1 MEPDPNIHRMAG
13 RIPQSF
19 IDDLTARADIVE
31 LIGSRVELKKAGREY
46 RACCPFHNEKTP
58 SFWVSPVKQ
67 FYHCFGCGAHG
78 TALGFLMEYDK
89 LSFPEAIEE
98 LASRLGLDVPR
109 EAGSQP
115 DTAGSTTPLY
125 DMNLRVAKYFASV
138 LPNDARAREYVKKRG
153 LTSETIDKFLIGFAT
168 NSWNEVLKRFGAKD
182 ADRKALSDC
191 GLIIER
197 ERTDSRTLDRHYDRF
212 RDRLMFPIRDS
223 RGRVL
228 AFGGR
233 IIDAGEPKY
242 LNSPETMLFHK
253 GRELYGLYEVRQSR
267 TTLKR
272 LLVVEGYMDVARLHQ
287 AGVNYAVATLGT
299 ATTPEHLRRIFKLVN
314 EVVFCFDGDKAGRSA
329 AWRALGNALPE
340 ARDGRQIRF
349 LFLPEGHDPDSLVG
363 EEGREAFE
371 KRLDGS
377 LPLSEYLASALAE
390 QADLSHADGRAQ
402 FAELARP
409 LVTKVA
415 PGVYRDLLIER
426 LSEAIKLTSARLNQ
440 LWFNEVTDTA
450 GNHLTSSTPSMPGS
464 ARSSSGSRAPRDG
477 GGGRGLVTKAVKL
490 VVHFPS
496 IAGKVSGAHLTQLEM
511 TDDPGSRFLFE
522 LLDQLQQEPAPNTAV
537 LLERWRERPEVIRM
551 RALAGEEMLGLE
563 ESSAALDLIAAIE
576 KLALEPTMRRHD
588 ELMAKGDLTD
598 DERTELKELNVAI
611 HVAKSRGNPTASG
624 TNPGGR

>member
-1 MEPDPNIHRMAG
+1 MAG

-19 IDDLTARADIVE
+19 IDELTARADIVE

-58 SFWVSPVKQ
+58 SFWVSPQKQ

-98 LASRLGLDVPR
+98 LAGRLGLDVPR
-109 EAGSQP
+109 EASSQP
-115 DTAGSTTPLY
+115 DTSGSTQPLY
-125 DMNLRVAKYFASV
+125 DLNLQVAKHFASL
-138 LPNDARAREYVKKRG
+138 LPGDARAREYAKKRG
-153 LTSETIDKFLIGFAT
+153 LTRETVDRFMIGFAP
-168 NSWNEVLKRFGAKD
+168 NSWNELLKRFGAAD
-182 ADRKALSDC
+182 ADRKVLFDC
-191 GLIIER
+191 GLVIER
-197 ERTDSRTLDRHYDRF
+197 ERTDSRTLDRYYDRF

-233 IIDAGEPKY
+233 IIDQGEPKY
-242 LNSPETMLFHK
+242 LNSPETLLFHK

-299 ATTPEHLRRIFKLVN
+299 ATTPEHLRRVFKLVN
-314 EVVFCFDGDKAGRSA
+314 EVVFCFDGDKAGRAA

-371 KRLDGS
+371 KRLDGA
-377 LPLSEYLASALAE
+377 LPLSEYLVTALSE

-409 LVTKVA
+409 LVSKVP
-415 PGVYRDLLIER
+415 PGVYRDLLIEH
-426 LSEAIKLTSARLNQ
+426 LSGSIKLPPARLNQ
-440 LWFNEVTDTA
+440 LWFNEVTNA
-450 GNHLTSSTPSMPGS
+450 GGTHLTGS
-464 ARSSSGSRAPRDG
+464 ASSEPERSSAGARTARPRDG
-477 GGGRGLVTKAVKL
+477 GGGKGLVTKAVKL
-490 VVHFPS
+490 VVHFPGIS
-496 IAGKVSGAHLTQLEM
+496 GRISGAQLTQLEM
-511 TDDPGSRFLFE
+511 NDDPGSRFLFE
-522 LLDQLQQEPAPNTAV
+522 LLDGLQQEPAANTAV
-537 LLERWRERPEVIRM
+537 LLTRWRDRPEGVRM
-551 RALAGEEMLGLE
+551 TALAQEEMPGIDE
-563 ESSAALDLIAAIE
+563 PGAALELAAAISA
-576 KLALEPTMRRHD
+576 LAMEPTLRRHQ
-588 ELMAKGDLTD
+588 ELIDKGELTE
-598 DERTELKELNVAI
+598 DERAELRELNVAM
-611 HVAKSRGNPTASG
+611 ARSKGTPQSSG
-624 TNPGGR
+624 TGQAGR

>member
-1 MEPDPNIHRMAG
+1 MAG

-115 DTAGSTTPLY
+115 DTAGSTAPLY

-138 LPNDARAREYVKKRG
+138 LPTDACAMEYVKKRG
-153 LTSETIDKFLIGFAT
+153 LTRETLDKFLIGFAT

-182 ADRKALSDC
+182 ADRKVLSDC

-242 LNSPETMLFHK
+242 LNSPETLLFHK
-253 GRELYGLYEVRQSR
+253 GRELYGLFEVRQSR
-267 TTLKR
+267 ATLKR

-363 EEGREAFE
+363 IEGREAFE
-371 KRLDGS
+371 KRLDGA

-390 QADLSHADGRAQ
+390 QSDLSHADGRAQ

-415 PGVYRDLLIER
+415 PGVYRDLLIDR
-426 LSEAIKLTSARLNQ
+426 LAESIKLSSARLNQ

-450 GNHLTSSTPSMPGS
+450 GNHLSGAVPSTSERRPA
-464 ARSSSGSRAPRDG
+464 ARARDG
-477 GGGRGLVTKAVKL
+477 GGGKGLVTKAVKL
-490 VVHFPS
+490 VVHFPA
-496 IAGKVSGAHLTQLEM
+496 IAARISGAQLTQLEM

-537 LLERWRERPEVIRM
+537 LLERWRDRPEVVRM

-563 ESSAALDLIAAIE
+563 ESSAALDLTAAIE
-576 KLALEPTMRRHD
+576 TLALEPTVRRYD

-611 HVAKSRGNPTASG
+611 HMAKSKAKSQSSG
-624 TNPGGR
+624 VSPPGR

>member
-1 MEPDPNIHRMAG
+1 MAG

-98 LASRLGLDVPR
+98 LAGRLGLDVPR

-115 DTAGSTTPLY
+115 DNSGSTTPLY

-138 LPNDARAREYVKKRG
+138 LPNDARAKEYAKKRG
-153 LTSETIDKFLIGFAT
+153 LTRETIDKFMIGFAT

-182 ADRKALSDC
+182 ADRKALADC

-233 IIDAGEPKY
+233 IIDQGEPKY

-267 TTLKR
+267 TTLRR
-272 LLVVEGYMDVARLHQ
+272 LMVVEGYMDVARLHQ

-314 EVVFCFDGDKAGRSA
+314 EVVFCFDGDKAGRAA

-363 EEGREAFE
+363 VEGREAFE
-371 KRLDGS
+371 KRLDGA

-415 PGVYRDLLIER
+415 PGVYRDLLIDR
-426 LSEAIKLTSARLNQ
+426 LSESIKLTSARLNQ
-440 LWFNEVTDTA
+440 LWFNEVTDAA
-450 GNHLTSSTPSMPGS
+450 GNHLTSAPSAS
-464 ARSSSGSRAPRDG
+464 ERRTVSRPRDG
-477 GGGRGLVTKAVKL
+477 GGGKGLVTKAVKL
-490 VVHFPS
+490 VVHFPA
-496 IAGKVSGAHLTQLEM
+496 IAGKVSGAQLTQLEM

-522 LLDQLQQEPAPNTAV
+522 LLDQLQQDPAAHTAQ
-537 LLERWRERPEVIRM
+537 LLERWRDRPEVARM
-551 RALAGEEMLGLE
+551 HALAGEEMLVID
-563 ESSAALDLIAAIE
+563 ESSAALDLISAIE

-598 DERTELKELNVAI
+598 DERAELRDLNLAI
-611 HVAKSRGNPTASG
+611 HMAKAKPSPQGSG
-624 TNPGGR
+624 VTPQGQ

>member
-1 MEPDPNIHRMAG
+1 MAG

-98 LASRLGLDVPR
+98 LASRMGLDVPR
-109 EAGSQP
+109 EAGAQP

-125 DMNLRVAKYFASV
+125 DMNLRVAKYFAGV
-138 LPNDARAREYVKKRG
+138 LPNDARAREYAKKRG
-153 LTSETIDKFLIGFAT
+153 LTADTIDKFMIGFAT

-182 ADRKALSDC
+182 ADRKVLSDC

-267 TTLKR
+267 ATLKR

-314 EVVFCFDGDKAGRSA
+314 EVVFCFDGDRAGRAA

-349 LFLPEGHDPDSLVG
+349 LFLPEGEDPDSLVG
-363 EEGREAFE
+363 KEGREAFE
-371 KRLDGS
+371 KRLDGAM
-377 LPLSEYLASALAE
+377 PLSEYLASALAE
-390 QADLSHADGRAQ
+390 QSDLSHADGRAQ

-415 PGVYRDLLIER
+415 PGVYRDLLIDR
-426 LSEAIKLTSARLNQ
+426 LAESIKLPAHRLNQ
-440 LWFNEVTDTA
+440 LWFNEVTDSA
-450 GNHLTSSTPSMPGS
+450 GNHLSSGGS
-464 ARSSSGSRAPRDG
+464 AVEPGRSGAASSYAASRRARDG
-477 GGGRGLVTKAVKL
+477 GGGKGLITKAVKL
-490 VVHFPS
+490 VVHFPA
-496 IAGKVSGAHLTQLEM
+496 IAAKISGAQLTQLEM
-511 TDDPGSRFLFE
+511 ADDPGSRFLFE
-522 LLDQLQQEPAPNTAV
+522 LLDQLQQEPAAHTAQ
-537 LLERWRERPEVIRM
+537 LLERWRDRPEATRM
-551 RALAGEEMLGLE
+551 HTLAGEEMLGLD
-563 ESSAALDLIAAIE
+563 ESSAALDLTSAIE
-576 KLALEPTMRRHD
+576 TLALEPTVRRYD

-598 DERTELKELNVAI
+598 DERAELKELNVAI
-611 HVAKSRGNPTASG
+611 HMAKSRVNPQGTGAAS
-624 TNPGGR
+624 PGR

>member
-1 MEPDPNIHRMAG
+1 MAG

-109 EAGSQP
+109 EAGGVQS

-138 LPNDARAREYVKKRG
+138 LPNDARAKEYAKQRG
-153 LTSETIDKFLIGFAT
+153 LTRETVEKFMIGFAT
-168 NSWNEVLKRFGAKD
+168 NSWNEVLKRFGASD
-182 ADRKALSDC
+182 SDRKALADC

-233 IIDAGEPKY
+233 IVDQGEPKY
-242 LNSPETMLFHK
+242 LNSPETLLFHK
-253 GRELYGLYEVRQSR
+253 GRELYGMYEVRQAR
-267 TTLKR
+267 TSLRR

-299 ATTPEHLRRIFKLVN
+299 ATTPEHLRRVFKLVN
-314 EVVFCFDGDKAGRSA
+314 EVVFCFDGDKAGRAA

-340 ARDGRQIRF
+340 AREGRQIRF

-363 EEGREAFE
+363 EEGSEKFE
-371 KRLDGS
+371 KRLDGA
-377 LPLSEYLASALAE
+377 LPLSEYLATALGE
-390 QADLSHADGRAQ
+390 QADLTHADGRAQ

-409 LVTKVA
+409 LVSKVA
-415 PGVYRDLLIER
+415 PGVYRDLLIDR
-426 LSEAIKLTSARLNQ
+426 LSQSIKLPSARLNQ
-440 LWFNEVTDTA
+440 LWFNEVTD
-450 GNHLTSSTPSMPGS
+450 SSGEHVASAPMQGRARTS
-464 ARSSSGSRAPRDG
+464 ARPKDG
-477 GGGRGLVTKAVKL
+477 GGNKGLVTKAVKL
-490 VVHFPS
+490 VVHFPA
-496 IAGKVSGAHLTQLEM
+496 IAEKISGAQLT
-511 TDDPGSRFLFE
+511 R
-522 LLDQLQQEPAPNTAV
+522 
-537 LLERWRERPEVIRM
+537 
-551 RALAGEEMLGLE
+551 
-563 ESSAALDLIAAIE
+563 
-576 KLALEPTMRRHD
+576 
-588 ELMAKGDLTD
+588 
-598 DERTELKELNVAI
+598 
-611 HVAKSRGNPTASG
+611 
-624 TNPGGR
+624 

>member
-1 MEPDPNIHRMAG
+1 MAG

-31 LIGSRVELKKAGREY
+31 LIGSRVELKKAGREF
-46 RACCPFHNEKTP
+46 RACCPFHSEKTP
-58 SFWVSPVKQ
+58 SFWVSPQKQ

-98 LASRLGLDVPR
+98 LAGRLGVDVPR
-109 EAGSQP
+109 EASGQP
-115 DTAGSTTPLY
+115 DNSGSTAPLY
-125 DMNLRVAKYFASV
+125 DMNLRVAKHFASV
-138 LPNDARAREYVKKRG
+138 LPNDARAKEYAKKRG
-153 LTSETIDKFLIGFAT
+153 LTRDTTEKFQIGFAT
-168 NSWNEVLKRFGAKD
+168 NSWNDVLKRFGAND
-182 ADRKALSDC
+182 TDRKALADC

-233 IIDAGEPKY
+233 IIDQGEPKY

-253 GRELYGLYEVRQSR
+253 GRELYGMYEVRQAR

-314 EVVFCFDGDKAGRSA
+314 EVVFCFDGDKAGRAA

-340 ARDGRQIRF
+340 AREGRQIRF

-363 EEGREAFE
+363 EEGQQKFE
-371 KRLDGS
+371 KRIDGA
-377 LPLSEYLASALAE
+377 LPLSEYLAAALGE

-415 PGVYRDLLIER
+415 AGVYRDLLIDR
-426 LSEAIKLTSARLNQ
+426 LSESIKLPSARLNQ
-440 LWFNEVTDTA
+440 LWFKELTDA
-450 GNHLTSSTPSMPGS
+450 QGNHLDGS
-464 ARSSSGSRAPRDG
+464 ADPTPVSNTQRRAGNRPRDG
-477 GGGRGLVTKAVKL
+477 GGNKGLVTRAVKHL
-490 VVHFPS
+490 VHFPP
-496 IAGKVSGAHLTQLEM
+496 IAQKISNSQLSQLEM
-511 TDDPGSRFLFE
+511 NDDAGSRFLFE
-522 LLDQLQQEPAPNTAV
+522 LVDQLKHEPAATTAV
-537 LLERWRERPEVIRM
+537 LLERWRDRPEVARM
-551 RALAGEEMLGLE
+551 QALAAEENGGID
-563 ESSAALDLIAAIE
+563 ESGAALELVAAIE
-576 KLALEPTMRRHD
+576 SLAMEPRLKRYE
-588 ELMAKGDLTD
+588 ELTNKAGELND
-598 DERTELKELNVAI
+598 DERAELKDLNTAI
-611 HVAKSRGNPTASG
+611 HLAKRRAS
-624 TNPGGR
+624 

>member
-1 MEPDPNIHRMAG
+1 MAG

-109 EAGSQP
+109 EAGAPS
-115 DTAGSTTPLY
+115 DNTGSTTPLY

-138 LPNDARAREYVKKRG
+138 LPNDARAKEYVKKRG
-153 LTSETIDKFLIGFAT
+153 LTRETIDKFLIGFAT
-168 NSWNEVLKRFGAKD
+168 NSWNEVLKRFGANEP
-182 ADRKALSDC
+182 DRKVLSDC

-267 TTLKR
+267 STLKR

-314 EVVFCFDGDKAGRSA
+314 EVVFCFDGDKAGRAA

-349 LFLPEGHDPDSLVG
+349 LFLPEGQDPDSLVG
-363 EEGREAFE
+363 VEGREAFE

-377 LPLSEYLASALAE
+377 LPLSEYLVSALAE

-409 LVTKVA
+409 LVSKVA
-415 PGVYRDLLIER
+415 PGVYRDLLIDR
-426 LSEAIKLTSARLNQ
+426 LAESIKLTSARLNQ

-450 GNHLTSSTPSMPGS
+450 GNHL
-464 ARSSSGSRAPRDG
+464 AGSRPTAESGRGPARQPANRPRDG
-477 GGGRGLVTKAVKL
+477 GGGKGLVTKAVKL
-490 VVHFPS
+490 VVHFPA
-496 IAGKVSGAHLTQLEM
+496 IATKVSGAQLTQLEM

-522 LLDQLQQEPAPNTAV
+522 LLDHLQQEPAPNTAV
-537 LLERWRERPEVIRM
+537 LLERWRDRPEVARM
-551 RALAGEEMLGLE
+551 RTLAGEEMLGLE

-576 KLALEPTMRRHD
+576 TLSLEPTVRRYD
-588 ELMAKGDLTD
+588 ELMAKVDLTE
-598 DERTELKELNVAI
+598 DERQELKELNVAL
-611 HVAKSRGNPTASG
+611 HMAKSRANPVASG
-624 TNPGGR
+624 GAPAGR